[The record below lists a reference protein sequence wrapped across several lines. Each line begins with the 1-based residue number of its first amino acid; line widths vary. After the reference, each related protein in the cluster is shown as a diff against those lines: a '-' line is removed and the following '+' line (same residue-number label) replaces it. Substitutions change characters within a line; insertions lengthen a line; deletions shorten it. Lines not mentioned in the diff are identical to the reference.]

1 MSVAKTDV
9 KTFFVMGLFYNYLIK
24 KVMDD
29 KQKTGSAD
37 RTRININEGYELDY
51 WSAKFGVSKEKLKAA
66 VDTVGTSASAVE
78 DYLKK

>member
-1 MSVAKTDV
+1 
-9 KTFFVMGLFYNYLIK
+9 
-24 KVMDD
+24 MDD

-51 WSAKFGVSKEKLKAA
+51 WSAKLGVSKEKLKAA

>member
-1 MSVAKTDV
+1 
-9 KTFFVMGLFYNYLIK
+9 
-24 KVMDD
+24 MDD